1 MVPMPREPMTIMSAS
16 HAAAWSRISCAVSY
30 AGVAMVSCTICVS
43 CVVSCRVVPCVVCHA
58 MLKEW
63 KSTTHM
69 FGGEEVAEGL
79 HDPNGVVEAGR
90 GDPLHRVLRQQQLGQ
105 LLRYHQ
111 HHLQHH
117 NNILFCFKIYIYLK

>member
-1 MVPMPREPMTIMSAS
+1 
-16 HAAAWSRISCAVSY
+16 
-30 AGVAMVSCTICVS
+30 
-43 CVVSCRVVPCVVCHA
+43 

-63 KSTTHM
+63 KATTHM
-69 FGGEEVAEGL
+69 FGGEEVAQGL

-117 NNILFCFKIYIYLK
+117 NNIFCFKIYLLEMNISIYRYIVINIKQYHRVSVAVEEAEGALEGVLGRGR